1 MILEQIHIPFA
12 PELAASVD
20 ISNHVAESNFVT
32 WVTEHWQWVLGGII
46 AVLILAWALGGFD
59 TKPEPVAKEEPKPKI
74 ATTPPNAN
82 PLPFQQPKT

>member
-46 AVLILAWALGGFD
+46 AVL
-59 TKPEPVAKEEPKPKI
+59 KI
-74 ATTPPNAN
+74 DR
-82 PLPFQQPKT
+82 